1 MANLDQSD
9 IYRKSKR
16 GNVVTS
22 LEDLIEGNSAT
33 SSGKLYSKPTR
44 LEHHWEFRCVG
55 FFCWWK
61 HLIRQ
66 SDGWDNEEH
75 DAPGW
80 RGGAEPIRPP
90 FSFESRMTRIMM
102 RRYPWANG
110 NRARHFAVETR
121 WRTFLRVS
129 HSAFEP
135 L

>member
-1 MANLDQSD
+1 MKNRASESRQRFFHRLRSQMAKWQIWINPILTG
-9 IYRKSKR
+9 ISKR

-66 SDGWDNEEH
+66 SHGWDK
-75 DAPGW
+75 
-80 RGGAEPIRPP
+80 RG
-90 FSFESRMTRIMM
+90 
-102 RRYPWANG
+102 
-110 NRARHFAVETR
+110 ARC
-121 WRTFLRVS
+121 S
-129 HSAFEP
+129 G
-135 L
+135 